1 MKGCVG
7 CLVLGLLLSPLAA
20 LAEPASPEIE
30 QVAPSDSKTEPVTPE
45 NTTKGEV
52 RAADGP
58 VRGANDDSGNGPFSL
73 GDFDR
78 HAPVVIRAEEL
89 EATEQD
95 GGREIV
101 FRRNVHVRQGTL
113 EVNSD
118 ELSALYPAGVN
129 QPSRLEA
136 RGSVTVREG
145 TRNASCERVVYDR
158 PARTLDCVGAGWLHD
173 GDDRMAGDSI
183 RFDLAHRS
191 VSVGGATGTEVWF
204 EPRTLSGQPEGEQK
218 GDSGLPVLRDTT
230 PARVRSSKLEASDDE
245 SGRRI
250 AFEGDVL
257 LSQEGTILRAQHLE
271 ALYPPGVDQPDRL
284 VAVGGVS
291 LAEGIRQ
298 AECERAEYLRLENR
312 VLCHGGVAHA
322 GDDRLEGD
330 VIDFALGEE
339 KLAVRGHTRLLLAPR
354 EPQSTTP

>member
-1 MKGCVG
+1 MNARVG
-7 CLVLGLLLSPLAA
+7 CLVLGLLGSPLAA
-20 LAEPASPEIE
+20 LAEPAASGIE
-30 QVAPSDSKTEPVTPE
+30 RLAPSESKIERAVPDSLQ
-45 NTTKGEV
+45 GEA
-52 RAADGP
+52 RAANRQ
-58 VRGANDDSGNGPFSL
+58 VQGALDSSGDGPFSL

-78 HAPVVIRAEEL
+78 RAPVVIRADEL

-95 GGREIV
+95 GRREIV

-118 ELSALYPAGVN
+118 ELSALYPRGAK

-136 RGSVTVREG
+136 KGSVTVREG
-145 TRNASCERVVYDR
+145 ARSAICEQVIYDR
-158 PARTLDCVGAGWLHD
+158 PAQTLQCLGQGALRE
-173 GDDRMAGDSI
+173 GDDRMSGDSI
-183 RFDLAHRS
+183 RFDLARRS
-191 VSVGGATGTEVWF
+191 VSVGGGTEVWF
-204 EPRTLSGQPEGEQK
+204 EPRSLSRQPEGEQK
-218 GDSGLPVLRDTT
+218 GDGGLPVLRETI
-230 PARVRSSKLEASDDE
+230 PARVRASKLEASDDE

-250 AFEGDVL
+250 AFDGDVE
-257 LSQEGTILRAQHLE
+257 LSQEGTTLRAQHLE

-291 LAEGIRQ
+291 LSEGIREAQ
-298 AECERAEYLRLENR
+298 CERAEYLRLENR

-339 KLAVRGHTRLLLAPR
+339 KLAVRGHTRLVLAPR
-354 EPQSTTP
+354 EPGSATP